1 MMKRKRKKSKEKNS
15 SNQSSRLPIERIE
28 KSPTRKNR
36 RKQKKLTK
44 KLFLK
49 TRKKSRRLVKKKS
62 KMKNCEVVIIVV
74 SVLNSS
80 NFSKKNPGIISGYPE
95 IKKPYSSSREKKKKH

>member
-36 RKQKKLTK
+36 RKQKKLTE
-44 KLFLK
+44 KLF
-49 TRKKSRRLVKKKS
+49 
-62 KMKNCEVVIIVV
+62 
-74 SVLNSS
+74 
-80 NFSKKNPGIISGYPE
+80 
-95 IKKPYSSSREKKKKH
+95 